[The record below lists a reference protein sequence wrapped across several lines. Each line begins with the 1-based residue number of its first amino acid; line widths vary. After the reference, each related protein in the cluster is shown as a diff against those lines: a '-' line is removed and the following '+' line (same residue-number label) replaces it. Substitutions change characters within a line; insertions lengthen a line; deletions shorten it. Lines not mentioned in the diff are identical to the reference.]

1 MVFKSSS
8 LAAWDHP
15 EQLGCP
21 SPSWPR
27 IDVFP
32 LQAEL
37 QGALKVTAESEKLKS
52 QTQSLPAIENFSKET
67 KLFYLKSWEPEIW

>member
-27 IDVFP
+27 IDVFS
-32 LQAEL
+32 LQVES
-37 QGALKVTAESEKLKS
+37 QRALKITAESGELKN
-52 QTQSLPAIENFSKET
+52 QTQSLPAMENFSEET
-67 KLFYLKSWEPEIW
+67 KLFH